1 MDEPKKKETVIQDV
15 IAAVEKGHLI
25 PSSHASERMS
35 ERDIQ
40 FSDIEEA
47 VYNAIRED
55 SKDELT
61 DDGTDWKYVIR
72 GNNDNGD
79 KDIRLVV
86 VYLKDPKMLLITVI
100 DKNN

>member
-1 MDEPKKKETVIQDV
+1 MGEPIKKETVIQDV
-15 IAAVEKGHLI
+15 ITAVEKGHLI
-25 PSSHASERMS
+25 PSSHASLRMD

-55 SKDELT
+55 FKDGLT
-61 DDGTDWKYVIR
+61 DDGLDWKYVIR
-72 GNNDNGD
+72 GTNSNGD
-79 KDIRLVV
+79 KDIRMVV